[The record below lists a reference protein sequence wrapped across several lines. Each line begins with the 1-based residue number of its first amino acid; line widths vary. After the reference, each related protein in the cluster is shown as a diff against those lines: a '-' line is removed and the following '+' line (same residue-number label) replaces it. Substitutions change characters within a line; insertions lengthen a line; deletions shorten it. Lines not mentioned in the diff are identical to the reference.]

1 MADDKRKLG
10 LAQRRKRPG
19 EDPRGNTR
27 WTWWALP
34 SAAIAFLPSS
44 RLALLLAGA
53 GLVLVFTVFAAV
65 ALGSAFASRD
75 GVRRAAAR
83 TLDLL
88 LRLVPWYTPRR

>member
-1 MADDKRKLG
+1 MSGGREKRS
-10 LAQRRKRPG
+10 G
-19 EDPRGNTR
+19 EDPQGNKR

-34 SAAIAFLPSS
+34 PAAIACLPAG
-44 RLALLLAGA
+44 RIALLLVGAGLALLFA
-53 GLVLVFTVFAAV
+53 VFAAV

-75 GVRRAAAR
+75 GIRRAAAR